1 MKKIKIL
8 IVTTTG
14 LGKKEGIS
22 TIILDYFSR
31 FDKDKFD
38 IDIIASGSY
47 SYDLVVEFQNAGI
60 NIRCLPSRKASVRK
74 YIIAFYKLFK
84 LQHYDVLYIHGSSEI
99 MSIELVIA
107 KLAGCKVRIAHS
119 HNTTCD
125 HKKADKIL
133 RPLFYILY
141 TDAFACGQEAGKW
154 LFGARPYQL
163 IKNGRD
169 IKEYK
174 FDELKRAALRRQLEV
189 HNEDLL
195 IGHVGNFNRQKN
207 QEYLI
212 NVFAELLQLNPN
224 SWLYLMG
231 DGKNKQK
238 CMELADKLRISN
250 RVIFTGSIT
259 NVPDML
265 QAMDVMVLPS
275 LHEGLPLVVVEWQ
288 MSGLPCLVSDTV
300 TNECVFTDLVY
311 FMSLEEEYLKWAN
324 RIITLG
330 KTDRLTN
337 SKIAIDN
344 AIEAGFDIE
353 LEASRLQEFFIER
366 CDRG

>member
-1 MKKIKIL
+1 M
-8 IVTTTG
+8 
-14 LGKKEGIS
+14 
-22 TIILDYFSR
+22 SR
-31 FDKDKFD
+31 LK
-38 IDIIASGSY
+38 
-47 SYDLVVEFQNAGI
+47 
-60 NIRCLPSRKASVRK
+60 SRRV
-74 YIIAFYKLFK
+74 
-84 LQHYDVLYIHGSSEI
+84 H
-99 MSIELVIA
+99 
-107 KLAGCKVRIAHS
+107 
-119 HNTTCD
+119 
-125 HKKADKIL
+125 
-133 RPLFYILY
+133 
-141 TDAFACGQEAGKW
+141 AFACGQEAGKW

-311 FMSLEEEYLKWAN
+311 FMSLEEEYLKWEN

-330 KTDRLTN
+330 KTDLLTN